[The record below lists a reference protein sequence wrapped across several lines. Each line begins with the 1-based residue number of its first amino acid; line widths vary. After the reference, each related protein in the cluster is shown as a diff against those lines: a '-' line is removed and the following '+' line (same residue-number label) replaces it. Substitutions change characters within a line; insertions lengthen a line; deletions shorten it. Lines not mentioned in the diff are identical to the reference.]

1 MGWVENATPE
11 VEAISQWK
19 TIIAV
24 CVVVSTVAAVV
35 VSLRLWVRYRNHG
48 LQSDDYLSALSMAF
62 AITYA
67 ALCIARMLLTC
78 HDPSNH
84 TLMSDQKQNTA
95 WVYHWH
101 SVQKKI

>member
-67 ALCIARMLLTC
+67 ALCIARMWLTC
-78 HDPSNH
+78 HDPSDH